1 MANSTAKRVLLYRF
15 DRQPLEGMV
24 NASAGLF
31 EERIELITP
40 AGALHSAA
48 LEEIKAL
55 CFTSMIAAPQDLFT
69 SHNLF
74 ERRPKSPG
82 LWARFTFRDGDRLEG
97 MLPPNL
103 LEWPGGG
110 YLIVPP
116 RPGSARQRVFIPRP
130 ALRATELLGVIGAQ
144 ARLAVERRKPAAAR
158 DPNQINMFEL

>member
-31 EERIELITP
+31 EGRVELITP
-40 AGALHSAA
+40 EGALHSAGP
-48 LEEIKAL
+48 EEIKAL
-55 CFTSMIAAPQDLFT
+55 CFTSIASAAADLFT
-69 SHNLF
+69 NHNLF

-97 MLPPNL
+97 MLPSNL
-103 LEWPGGG
+103 LEWPSGG
-110 YLIVPP
+110 YLMVPP
-116 RPGSARQRVFIPRP
+116 RSGSARQRVFIPRA

-144 ARLAVERRKPAAAR
+144 ARQAAQRRKPAPAQ